1 MTALSI
7 LGSQTVARAQTVVV
21 IVVVGILS
29 VFAVTTLANIQIDL
43 LAVSDY
49 PSLADIVSSIALTF
63 GKLGVRQAA
72 FSRGHRRAA
81 GLFG

>member
-1 MTALSI
+1 LA
-7 LGSQTVARAQTVVV
+7 
-21 IVVVGILS
+21 
-29 VFAVTTLANIQIDL
+29 ANIQIDL

-49 PSLADIVSSIALTF
+49 PSLADIVSSVALTF